1 MKKKKG
7 KRYKVKIVNKK
18 KFIRSTAI
26 TALILAILIT
36 ILVFALTRK
45 KTESNTEETQ
55 GEVVNLET
63 ENTENEKENK
73 NQANTEE
80 IENIVQEDAKA
91 PNNEEEAQTENTT
104 ANNETA
110 NTNTIEGEGTTDT
123 EIQTLI
129 QTVMAQN
136 GLNENNFGFYYYNVN
151 QKTEYKFNENKIFKG
166 ASTIKV
172 PVSMLYYDMIN
183 AGTMT
188 KESKL
193 KYTQDSYEA
202 GAGTT
207 ASRYKVGSSVPL
219 GFLIEQAIVNSD
231 NTAVNIMIKN
241 LGYSNC
247 KKKIQ
252 KYSDEEMPSDYYK
265 SNVITPE
272 FEFDIITYLYN
283 NSINYAELLE
293 YMKKSSNGE
302 YLKGQLPQYEVA
314 HKYGS
319 YGNNVHDYGIIYGK
333 ETYIVGVYTQGV
345 ANANNLIASIAKQIV
360 DTKEK

>member
-7 KRYKVKIVNKK
+7 KRYKVKIINKK
-18 KFIRSTAI
+18 KFIRSI
-26 TALILAILIT
+26 TIT
-36 ILVFALTRK
+36 ILILLALIAIIVFAILTRNK
-45 KTESNTEETQ
+45 NENKTEETQ
-55 GEVVNLET
+55 GEVVNSET
-63 ENTENEKENK
+63 ENIENQNET
-73 NQANTEE
+73 NTEE
-80 IENIVQEDAKA
+80 NIAQEGAENT
-91 PNNEEEAQTENTT
+91 EEVSNSEENTT
-104 ANNETA
+104 VEYV
-110 NTNTIEGEGTTDT
+110 IEENIDT

-129 QTVMAQN
+129 QTIMGQN
-136 GLNENNFGFYYYNVN
+136 GLNENNFGFFYYNVN
-151 QKTEYKFNENKIFKG
+151 QHIGYEYNENQYFQG

-172 PVSMLYYDMIN
+172 PVSMLYYDKIN

-188 KESKL
+188 KESTL

-202 GAGTT
+202 GAGPT
-207 ASRYKVGSSVPL
+207 AARYKVGSSVPL

-247 KKKIQ
+247 KKEIQ
-252 KYSDEEMPSDYYK
+252 KYSDEEMPADYYT

-283 NSINYAELLE
+283 NSNNYTELLE

-319 YGNNVHDYGIIYGK
+319 YSGNVHDYGIIYGK
-333 ETYIVGVYTQGV
+333 ETYIVGIYTDGI
-345 ANANNLIASIAKQIV
+345 ANADDLIASIAKQIV
-360 DTKEK
+360 DTKES

>member
-7 KRYKVKIVNKK
+7 KRYKVKIINKK
-18 KFIRSTAI
+18 KFIRSI
-26 TALILAILIT
+26 TIT
-36 ILVFALTRK
+36 ILILVALIAIIVFAILTRNK
-45 KTESNTEETQ
+45 NENKTEETQ
-55 GEVVNLET
+55 GEVVNSET
-63 ENTENEKENK
+63 ENIENQNET
-73 NQANTEE
+73 NTEE
-80 IENIVQEDAKA
+80 NI
-91 PNNEEEAQTENTT
+91 
-104 ANNETA
+104 
-110 NTNTIEGEGTTDT
+110 DT

-129 QTVMAQN
+129 QTIIGQN
-136 GLNENNFGFYYYNVN
+136 GLNKNNFGFFYYNVN
-151 QKTEYKFNENKIFKG
+151 QNIGYEYNENQYFQG

-172 PVSMLYYDMIN
+172 PVSMLYYDKIN

-188 KESKL
+188 KESTL

-207 ASRYKVGSSVPL
+207 AARYKVGSSVPL

-247 KKKIQ
+247 KKEIQ
-252 KYSDEEMPSDYYK
+252 KYSNEEMPADYYT

-283 NSINYAELLE
+283 NSNNYTELLE
-293 YMKKSSNGE
+293 YMKKSSNGA

-319 YGNNVHDYGIIYGK
+319 YSGNVHDYGIIYGK
-333 ETYIVGVYTQGV
+333 ETYIVGIYTDGI
-345 ANANNLIASIAKQIV
+345 ANADDLIASIAKQIV
-360 DTKEK
+360 DTKES

>member
-7 KRYKVKIVNKK
+7 KHYKVKIINKK
-18 KFIRSTAI
+18 KFIRSI
-26 TALILAILIT
+26 TIT
-36 ILVFALTRK
+36 ILILVALIAITVFAILTRNK
-45 KTESNTEETQ
+45 NENNTEETQ
-55 GEVVNLET
+55 GEVVNSESENMENQNETNKEENVVQENSTEENTVQEGT
-63 ENTENEKENK
+63 ENTEAASNGVDIGVEYVVE
-73 NQANTEE
+73 
-80 IENIVQEDAKA
+80 ENI
-91 PNNEEEAQTENTT
+91 
-104 ANNETA
+104 
-110 NTNTIEGEGTTDT
+110 DT

-129 QTVMAQN
+129 QTIMEQN
-136 GLNENNFGFYYYNVN
+136 GLNENNFGFFYYNVN
-151 QKTEYKFNENKIFKG
+151 QHIGYEYNENQYFQG

-172 PVSMLYYDMIN
+172 PVSMLYYDKIN

-188 KESKL
+188 KESTL

-202 GAGTT
+202 GAGST
-207 ASRYKVGSSVPL
+207 AARYKVGSSVPL

-247 KKKIQ
+247 KKEIQ
-252 KYSDEEMPSDYYK
+252 KYSNEEMPADYYT

-283 NSINYAELLE
+283 NSNNYTELLE
-293 YMKKSSNGE
+293 YMKKSSNGA

-319 YGNNVHDYGIIYGK
+319 YSGNVHDYGIIYGK
-333 ETYIVGVYTQGV
+333 ETYIVGIYTDGI
-345 ANANNLIASIAKQIV
+345 ANADDLIASIAKQIV
-360 DTKEK
+360 DTKES

>member
-7 KRYKVKIVNKK
+7 KRYKVKIINKK
-18 KFIRSTAI
+18 KFIRSI
-26 TALILAILIT
+26 TIT
-36 ILVFALTRK
+36 ILILVALIAIIVFAILTRNK
-45 KTESNTEETQ
+45 NENKTEETQ
-55 GEVVNLET
+55 GEVVNSET
-63 ENTENEKENK
+63 EN
-73 NQANTEE
+73 
-80 IENIVQEDAKA
+80 IENQ
-91 PNNEEEAQTENTT
+91 
-104 ANNETA
+104 NET
-110 NTNTIEGEGTTDT
+110 NKEENIDT

-129 QTVMAQN
+129 QTIIGQN
-136 GLNENNFGFYYYNVN
+136 GLNENNFGFFYYNVN
-151 QKTEYKFNENKIFKG
+151 QNIGYEYNENQYFQG

-172 PVSMLYYDMIN
+172 PVSMLYYDKIN

-188 KESKL
+188 KESTL

-207 ASRYKVGSSVPL
+207 AARYKIGSSVPL

-247 KKKIQ
+247 KKEIQ
-252 KYSDEEMPSDYYK
+252 KYSNEEMPADYYT

-283 NSINYAELLE
+283 NSNNYTELLE
-293 YMKKSSNGE
+293 YMKKSSNGA

-319 YGNNVHDYGIIYGK
+319 YSGNVHDYGIIYGK
-333 ETYIVGVYTQGV
+333 ETYIVGIYTDGI
-345 ANANNLIASIAKQIV
+345 ANADDLIASIAKQIV
-360 DTKEK
+360 DTKES

>member
-7 KRYKVKIVNKK
+7 KHYKVKIINKK
-18 KFIRSTAI
+18 KFIRSI
-26 TALILAILIT
+26 TIT
-36 ILVFALTRK
+36 ILILVALIAITVFAILTRNK
-45 KTESNTEETQ
+45 NENNTEETQ
-55 GEVVNLET
+55 GEVVNSESENMENQNET
-63 ENTENEKENK
+63 NKEENVVQENSTEENTEAASNGVDIGVEYVVE
-73 NQANTEE
+73 
-80 IENIVQEDAKA
+80 ENI
-91 PNNEEEAQTENTT
+91 
-104 ANNETA
+104 
-110 NTNTIEGEGTTDT
+110 DT

-129 QTVMAQN
+129 QTIMEQN
-136 GLNENNFGFYYYNVN
+136 GLNENNFGFFYYNVN
-151 QKTEYKFNENKIFKG
+151 QNIGYEYNENQYFQG

-172 PVSMLYYDMIN
+172 PVSMLYYDKIN

-188 KESKL
+188 KESTL

-202 GAGTT
+202 GAGST
-207 ASRYKVGSSVPL
+207 AARYKVGSSVPL

-247 KKKIQ
+247 KKEIQ
-252 KYSDEEMPSDYYK
+252 KYSDEEMPADYYT

-283 NSINYAELLE
+283 NSNNYTELLE

-319 YGNNVHDYGIIYGK
+319 YSGNVHDYGIIYGK
-333 ETYIVGVYTQGV
+333 ETYIVGIYTDGI
-345 ANANNLIASIAKQIV
+345 ANADDLIASIAKQIV
-360 DTKEK
+360 DTKES

>member
-7 KRYKVKIVNKK
+7 KHYKVKIINKK
-18 KFIRSTAI
+18 KFIRSI
-26 TALILAILIT
+26 TIT
-36 ILVFALTRK
+36 ILILLALIAIIVFAILTRNK
-45 KTESNTEETQ
+45 NENKTEETQ
-55 GEVVNLET
+55 GEVVNSET
-63 ENTENEKENK
+63 ENIENQNET
-73 NQANTEE
+73 NTEE
-80 IENIVQEDAKA
+80 NVTQENNTEENIAQEGA
-91 PNNEEEAQTENTT
+91 ENTE
-104 ANNETA
+104 AASNGVDIGVEYVVEEN
-110 NTNTIEGEGTTDT
+110 IDT

-129 QTVMAQN
+129 QTIMEQN
-136 GLNENNFGFYYYNVN
+136 GLNENNFGFFYYNVN
-151 QKTEYKFNENKIFKG
+151 QNIGYEYNENQYFQG

-172 PVSMLYYDMIN
+172 PVSMLYYDKIN

-188 KESKL
+188 KESIL

-202 GAGTT
+202 GAGST
-207 ASRYKVGSSVPL
+207 AARYKVGSSVPL

-247 KKKIQ
+247 KKEIQ
-252 KYSDEEMPSDYYK
+252 KYSDEEMPSDYYT

-283 NSINYAELLE
+283 NSNNYTELLE
-293 YMKKSSNGE
+293 YMKKSSNGA

-319 YGNNVHDYGIIYGK
+319 YSGNVHDYGIIYGK
-333 ETYIVGVYTQGV
+333 ETYIVGIYTDGI
-345 ANANNLIASIAKQIV
+345 ANADDLIASIVKQIV
-360 DTKEK
+360 DTKES

>member
-7 KRYKVKIVNKK
+7 KRYKVKIINKK
-18 KFIRSTAI
+18 KFIRSI
-26 TALILAILIT
+26 TIT
-36 ILVFALTRK
+36 ILILVALIAIIVFAILTRNK
-45 KTESNTEETQ
+45 NENKTEETQ
-55 GEVVNLET
+55 GEVVNSET
-63 ENTENEKENK
+63 ENIENQNET
-73 NQANTEE
+73 NTEE
-80 IENIVQEDAKA
+80 NIAQEGAENT
-91 PNNEEEAQTENTT
+91 EEVSNSEENTT
-104 ANNETA
+104 VEYV
-110 NTNTIEGEGTTDT
+110 IEENIDT

-129 QTVMAQN
+129 QTIIGQN
-136 GLNENNFGFYYYNVN
+136 GLNENNFGFFYYNVN
-151 QKTEYKFNENKIFKG
+151 QNIGYEYNENQYFQG

-172 PVSMLYYDMIN
+172 PVSMLYYDKIN

-188 KESKL
+188 KESTL

-202 GAGTT
+202 GAGST
-207 ASRYKVGSSVPL
+207 AARYKVGSSVPL

-247 KKKIQ
+247 KKEIQ
-252 KYSDEEMPSDYYK
+252 KYSNEEMPADYYT

-283 NSINYAELLE
+283 NSNNYTELLE
-293 YMKKSSNGE
+293 YMKKSSNGA

-319 YGNNVHDYGIIYGK
+319 YSGNVHDYGIIYGK
-333 ETYIVGVYTQGV
+333 ETYIVGIYTDGI
-345 ANANNLIASIAKQIV
+345 ANADDLIASIAKQIV
-360 DTKEK
+360 DTKES

>member
-7 KRYKVKIVNKK
+7 KRYKVKIINKK
-18 KFIRSTAI
+18 KFIRSI
-26 TALILAILIT
+26 TIT
-36 ILVFALTRK
+36 ILILLALIAIIVFAILTRNK
-45 KTESNTEETQ
+45 NENKTEETQ
-55 GEVVNLET
+55 GEVVNSET
-63 ENTENEKENK
+63 ENIENQNET
-73 NQANTEE
+73 NTEE
-80 IENIVQEDAKA
+80 NIAQEGAENT
-91 PNNEEEAQTENTT
+91 EEVSNSEENTT
-104 ANNETA
+104 VEYV
-110 NTNTIEGEGTTDT
+110 IEENIDT

-129 QTVMAQN
+129 QTIMGQN
-136 GLNENNFGFYYYNVN
+136 GLNENNFGFFYYNVN
-151 QKTEYKFNENKIFKG
+151 QNIGYEYNENQYFQG

-172 PVSMLYYDMIN
+172 PVSMLYYDKIN

-188 KESKL
+188 KESTL

-202 GAGTT
+202 GAGPT
-207 ASRYKVGSSVPL
+207 AARYKVGSSVPL

-247 KKKIQ
+247 KKEIQ
-252 KYSDEEMPSDYYK
+252 KYSDEEMPADYYT

-283 NSINYAELLE
+283 NSNNYTELLE

-319 YGNNVHDYGIIYGK
+319 YSGNVHDYGIIYGK
-333 ETYIVGVYTQGV
+333 ETYIVGIYTDGI
-345 ANANNLIASIAKQIV
+345 ANADDLIASIAKQIV
-360 DTKEK
+360 DTKES

>member
-7 KRYKVKIVNKK
+7 KRYKVKIINKK
-18 KFIRSTAI
+18 KFIRSI
-26 TALILAILIT
+26 TIT
-36 ILVFALTRK
+36 ILILLALIAIIVFAILTRNK
-45 KTESNTEETQ
+45 NENKTEETQ
-55 GEVVNLET
+55 GEVVNSET
-63 ENTENEKENK
+63 ENIENQNET
-73 NQANTEE
+73 NTEE
-80 IENIVQEDAKA
+80 NIAQEGAENT
-91 PNNEEEAQTENTT
+91 EEVSNSEENTT
-104 ANNETA
+104 VECV
-110 NTNTIEGEGTTDT
+110 IEENIDT

-129 QTVMAQN
+129 QTIMGQN
-136 GLNENNFGFYYYNVN
+136 GLNENNFGFFYYNVN
-151 QKTEYKFNENKIFKG
+151 QHIGYEYNENQYFQG

-172 PVSMLYYDMIN
+172 PVSMLYYDKIN

-188 KESKL
+188 KESTL

-202 GAGTT
+202 GAGPT
-207 ASRYKVGSSVPL
+207 AARYKVGSSVPL

-247 KKKIQ
+247 KKEIQ
-252 KYSDEEMPSDYYK
+252 KYSDEEMPADYYT

-283 NSINYAELLE
+283 NSNNYTELLE

-319 YGNNVHDYGIIYGK
+319 YSGNVHDYGIIYGK
-333 ETYIVGVYTQGV
+333 ETYIVGIYTDGI
-345 ANANNLIASIAKQIV
+345 ANADDLIASIAKQIV
-360 DTKEK
+360 DTKES

>member
-7 KRYKVKIVNKK
+7 KHYKVKIVDKK
-18 KFIRSTAI
+18 KFIRSTI
-26 TALILAILIT
+26 ILICIIAILVSIIIF
-36 ILVFALTRK
+36 ILT
-45 KTESNTEETQ
+45 KTHSENKTEETQ
-55 GEVVNLET
+55 GEIVNSET
-63 ENTENEKENK
+63 SNTENQNI
-73 NQANTEE
+73 TEE
-80 IENIVQEDAKA
+80 NTTQENIVD
-91 PNNEEEAQTENTT
+91 NNSIEVQTENTVIS
-104 ANNETA
+104 NEA
-110 NTNTIEGEGTTDT
+110 ENTILIEEKGEIDT
-123 EIQTLI
+123 EIETLI
-129 QTVMAQN
+129 QTIMQKN

-151 QKTEYKFNENKIFKG
+151 QKTEYKYNKNKYFQG

-172 PVSMLYYDMIN
+172 PVSMLYYDRIN
-183 AGTMT
+183 EGKMT
-188 KESKL
+188 KESTL
-193 KYTQDSYEA
+193 KYKEGCYEP

-219 GFLIEQAIVNSD
+219 GFLIEQAIINSD

-247 KKKIQ
+247 KKEIQ
-252 KYSDEEMPSDYYK
+252 KYSEEKMPQNYYT

-283 NSINYAELLE
+283 NSSKYTELLE

-319 YGNNVHDYGIIYGK
+319 YSGYVHDYGIIYGK

-345 ANANNLIASIAKQIV
+345 ANANELIASIAKQIV
-360 DTKEK
+360 DAKET

>member
-7 KRYKVKIVNKK
+7 KHYKVKIINKK
-18 KFIRSTAI
+18 KFIRSI
-26 TALILAILIT
+26 TIT
-36 ILVFALTRK
+36 ILILVALIAIIVFAILTRNK
-45 KTESNTEETQ
+45 NENKTEETQ
-55 GEVVNLET
+55 GEVVNSET
-63 ENTENEKENK
+63 ENIENQNET
-73 NQANTEE
+73 NTEE
-80 IENIVQEDAKA
+80 NIAQEGAENT
-91 PNNEEEAQTENTT
+91 EEVSNSEENTT
-104 ANNETA
+104 VEYV
-110 NTNTIEGEGTTDT
+110 IEENIDTEIQTEENIDT

-129 QTVMAQN
+129 QTIIGQN
-136 GLNENNFGFYYYNVN
+136 GLNENNFGFFYYNVN
-151 QKTEYKFNENKIFKG
+151 QNIGYEYNENQYFQG

-172 PVSMLYYDMIN
+172 PVSMLYYDKIN

-188 KESKL
+188 KESTL

-202 GAGTT
+202 GAGST
-207 ASRYKVGSSVPL
+207 AARYKVGSSVPL

-247 KKKIQ
+247 KKEIQ
-252 KYSDEEMPSDYYK
+252 KYSDEEMPADYYT

-283 NSINYAELLE
+283 NSNNYTELLE

-319 YGNNVHDYGIIYGK
+319 YSGNVHDYGIIYGK
-333 ETYIVGVYTQGV
+333 ETYIVGIYTDGI
-345 ANANNLIASIAKQIV
+345 ANADDLIASIAKQIV
-360 DTKEK
+360 DTKES

>member
-7 KRYKVKIVNKK
+7 KHYKVKIINKK
-18 KFIRSTAI
+18 KFIRSI
-26 TALILAILIT
+26 TIT
-36 ILVFALTRK
+36 ILILLALIAIIVFAILTRNK
-45 KTESNTEETQ
+45 NENKTEETQ
-55 GEVVNLET
+55 GEVVNSET
-63 ENTENEKENK
+63 ENIENQNET
-73 NQANTEE
+73 NTEE
-80 IENIVQEDAKA
+80 NIAQEGAENT
-91 PNNEEEAQTENTT
+91 EEVSNSEENTT
-104 ANNETA
+104 VEYV
-110 NTNTIEGEGTTDT
+110 IEENIDT

-129 QTVMAQN
+129 QTIIGQN
-136 GLNENNFGFYYYNVN
+136 GLNENNFGFFYYNVN
-151 QKTEYKFNENKIFKG
+151 QHIGYEYNENQYFQG

-172 PVSMLYYDMIN
+172 PVSMLYYDKIN

-188 KESKL
+188 KESTL

-202 GAGTT
+202 GAGST
-207 ASRYKVGSSVPL
+207 AARYKVGSSVPL

-247 KKKIQ
+247 KKEIQ
-252 KYSDEEMPSDYYK
+252 KYSDEEMPADYYT

-283 NSINYAELLE
+283 NSNNYTELLE

-319 YGNNVHDYGIIYGK
+319 YSGNVHDYGIIYGK
-333 ETYIVGVYTQGV
+333 ETYIVGIYTDGI
-345 ANANNLIASIAKQIV
+345 ANADDLIASIAKQIV
-360 DTKEK
+360 DTKES

>member
-1 MKKKKG
+1 MKRKKG

-18 KFIRSTAI
+18 KFIRSI
-26 TALILAILIT
+26 TIT
-36 ILVFALTRK
+36 ILILVALIAIIVFAILTK
-45 KTESNTEETQ
+45 NKNENNTEETQ
-55 GEVVNLET
+55 GEVVNSET
-63 ENTENEKENK
+63 ENIENQNET
-73 NQANTEE
+73 NTEE
-80 IENIVQEDAKA
+80 NIAQEGAENT
-91 PNNEEEAQTENTT
+91 EEVSNSEENTT
-104 ANNETA
+104 VEYV
-110 NTNTIEGEGTTDT
+110 IEENIDT

-129 QTVMAQN
+129 QTIMGQN
-136 GLNENNFGFYYYNVN
+136 GLNENNFGFFYYNVN
-151 QKTEYKFNENKIFKG
+151 QNIGYEYNENQYFQG

-172 PVSMLYYDMIN
+172 PVSMLYYDKIN

-188 KESKL
+188 KESTL

-202 GAGTT
+202 GAGST
-207 ASRYKVGSSVPL
+207 AARYKVGSSVPL

-247 KKKIQ
+247 KKEIQ
-252 KYSDEEMPSDYYK
+252 KYSDEEMPADYYT

-283 NSINYAELLE
+283 NSNNYTELLE

-319 YGNNVHDYGIIYGK
+319 YSRNVHDYGIIYGK
-333 ETYIVGVYTQGV
+333 ETYIVGIYTDGI
-345 ANANNLIASIAKQIV
+345 ANADDLIASIAKQIV
-360 DTKEK
+360 DTKES

>member
-7 KRYKVKIVNKK
+7 KRYKVKIINKK
-18 KFIRSTAI
+18 KFIRSI
-26 TALILAILIT
+26 TIT
-36 ILVFALTRK
+36 ILILLALIAIIVFAILTRNK
-45 KTESNTEETQ
+45 NENKTEETQ
-55 GEVVNLET
+55 GEVVNSET
-63 ENTENEKENK
+63 ENIENQNET
-73 NQANTEE
+73 NTEE
-80 IENIVQEDAKA
+80 NIAQEGAENT
-91 PNNEEEAQTENTT
+91 EEVSNSEENTT
-104 ANNETA
+104 VEYV
-110 NTNTIEGEGTTDT
+110 IEENIDT

-129 QTVMAQN
+129 QTIIGQN
-136 GLNENNFGFYYYNVN
+136 GLNENNFGFFYYNVN
-151 QKTEYKFNENKIFKG
+151 QHIGYEYNENQYFQG

-172 PVSMLYYDMIN
+172 PVSMLYYDKIN

-188 KESKL
+188 KESTL

-202 GAGTT
+202 GAGST
-207 ASRYKVGSSVPL
+207 AARYKVGSSVPL

-247 KKKIQ
+247 KKEIQ
-252 KYSDEEMPSDYYK
+252 KYSDEEMPADYYT

-283 NSINYAELLE
+283 NSNNYTELLE

-319 YGNNVHDYGIIYGK
+319 YSGNVHDYGIIYGK
-333 ETYIVGVYTQGV
+333 ETYIVGIYTDGI
-345 ANANNLIASIAKQIV
+345 ANADDLIASIAKQIV
-360 DTKEK
+360 DTKES

>member
-7 KRYKVKIVNKK
+7 KHYKVKIINKK
-18 KFIRSTAI
+18 KFIRSI
-26 TALILAILIT
+26 TIT
-36 ILVFALTRK
+36 ILILLALIAIIVFAILTRNK
-45 KTESNTEETQ
+45 NENKTEETQ
-55 GEVVNLET
+55 GEVVNSET
-63 ENTENEKENK
+63 ENIENQNET
-73 NQANTEE
+73 NTEE
-80 IENIVQEDAKA
+80 NIAQEGAENT
-91 PNNEEEAQTENTT
+91 EEVSNSEENTT
-104 ANNETA
+104 VEYV
-110 NTNTIEGEGTTDT
+110 IEENIDT

-129 QTVMAQN
+129 QTIIGQN
-136 GLNENNFGFYYYNVN
+136 GLNENNFGFFYYNVN
-151 QKTEYKFNENKIFKG
+151 QNIGYEYNENQYFQG

-172 PVSMLYYDMIN
+172 PVSMLYYDKIN

-188 KESKL
+188 KESTL

-202 GAGTT
+202 GAGST
-207 ASRYKVGSSVPL
+207 AARYKVGSSVPL

-247 KKKIQ
+247 KKEIQ
-252 KYSDEEMPSDYYK
+252 KYSDEEMPADYYT

-283 NSINYAELLE
+283 NSNNYTELLE
-293 YMKKSSNGE
+293 YMKKSSNGA

-319 YGNNVHDYGIIYGK
+319 YSGNVHDYGIIYGK
-333 ETYIVGVYTQGV
+333 ETYIVGIYTDGI
-345 ANANNLIASIAKQIV
+345 ANADDLIASIAKQIV
-360 DTKEK
+360 DTKES

>member
-1 MKKKKG
+1 MKRKKG

-18 KFIRSTAI
+18 KFIRSTI
-26 TALILAILIT
+26 IT
-36 ILVFALTRK
+36 ILLIILIIVIIVSCITK
-45 KTESNTEETQ
+45 KDKEKNTEETQ
-55 GEVVNLET
+55 GEAVTSSET
-63 ENTENEKENK
+63 QNTENQNNSNGTTNTIQENIAGI
-73 NQANTEE
+73 NNTEE
-80 IENIVQEDAKA
+80 PQI
-91 PNNEEEAQTENTT
+91 ENTT
-104 ANNETA
+104 SNNET
-110 NTNTIEGEGTTDT
+110 TNTGKVEGEGTTDT

-129 QTVMAQN
+129 QTIMTQK
-136 GLNENNFGFYYYNVN
+136 GLNENNFGFFYYNVN
-151 QKTEYKFNENKIFKG
+151 QKAQYKYNENKQFQG

-172 PVSMLYYDMIN
+172 PVSMIYYDKIN
-183 AGTMT
+183 SGTMT

-207 ASRYKVGSSVPL
+207 AATYKVGSSVPL

-247 KKKIQ
+247 KREIQ
-252 KYSDEEMPSDYYK
+252 KYSDVEMPQDYYT
-265 SNVITPE
+265 SNIITPE
-272 FEFDIITYLYN
+272 FEFNIITYLYN
-283 NSINYAELLE
+283 NSNNYTELLE

-319 YGNNVHDYGIIYGK
+319 YSGNVHDYGIIYGK
-333 ETYIVGVYTQGV
+333 ETYIVVVYTNGI
-345 ANANNLIASIAKQIV
+345 ANANELIASIAKQIV
-360 DTKEK
+360 DTKES